1 MSYTIDG
8 LTITEQLLRLTGR
21 ANKPFAERLHPG
33 VPGVLGLRIP
43 DLRAL
48 AKRIAK
54 QSDWERYLV
63 EAEAGARSEA
73 EDLMESRIQ
82 NLIVLCHIPVVS
94 IDT

>member
-33 VPGVLGLRIP
+33 IPGVLGLRIP
-43 DLRAL
+43 DLRVL

-54 QSDWERYLV
+54 QPDWERYLA
-63 EAEAGARSEA
+63 EAEALARRPRTSWRHA
-73 EDLMESRIQ
+73 SCTGSSSGRS
-82 NLIVLCHIPVVS
+82 PWAR
-94 IDT
+94 